1 VSPRPGGFWHIL
13 RPKRLTALRRLR
25 SQGSG
30 GGKTATFA
38 VVGTVFWLV
47 AYSVIYRILRYFQG
61 TEDIGDLLAA
71 KLLGLIL
78 LTFLGVLILS
88 NVITA
93 LSTFFL
99 SKDLELL
106 MAAPS
111 EWEQLYLTKLAET
124 TVHSSWM
131 VALMCVPILFAYGR
145 VYGGGLTLL
154 LASLASLTPFFLILA
169 GVGSIVTLVLVR
181 VFPARRAKDVF
192 GVITIA
198 AAGGV
203 VLLIRLLRPENLARP
218 EGFYNLGEFMAAL
231 RGPTSPWLP
240 SEWTTDAIMGVVR
253 DRFDPFSLAL
263 LWSTALAVIVIG
275 AALHY
280 RLYPYAFTRSQEGAQ
295 KHTAGRRFG
304 GRVRFLFRR
313 FGSSRAE
320 LMLKDIRVFFRDT
333 TQWSQLILLA
343 VLVVVYIYN
352 IRALP
357 IYSEGVSYY
366 FAHMVSYV
374 NVGLAGFVLSAIAA
388 RFVLPGLS
396 LEGRTLWLLRSSP
409 LRARDL
415 LWSKYWLGTVPLLL
429 LAIALTVVTNLLL
442 KVSPAMMVLSVVT
455 IAGISFALAAMAL
468 AYGTVFP
475 QFETENMAQI
485 PTSVGGLLFMMSS
498 ITLVAAVLVL
508 ESWPVLTIF
517 HQHRNGTNLSAEAML
532 ISVGGG
538 AAALVIC
545 LLGTL
550 VPLKIALKRI
560 EAFEAQ

>member
-13 RPKRLTALRRLR
+13 SPKRLTALRRLKT
-25 SQGSG
+25 QGSG

-38 VVGTVFWLV
+38 VVGAVFWLV
-47 AYSVIYRILRYFQG
+47 AYGVIYRILSYFQG
-61 TEDIGDLLAA
+61 VEDIGDLLAA

-78 LTFLGVLILS
+78 LTFLGVLLLS

-106 MAAPS
+106 MSAPS
-111 EWEQLYLTKLAET
+111 EWEQVYLTKLTET

-131 VALMCVPILFAYGR
+131 VALMCVPILFAYAR
-145 VYGGGLTLL
+145 VYGGGLALL
-154 LASLASLTPFFLILA
+154 LVSLASLIPFFLIIA
-169 GVGSIVTLVLVR
+169 AVGSFVTLVLVR
-181 VFPARRAKDVF
+181 VFPARRAKDIF

-203 VLLIRLLRPENLARP
+203 VLLIRLLRPESLARP
-218 EGFYNLGEFMAAL
+218 EGFRNLGEFMAVL

-240 SEWTTDAIMGVVR
+240 SEWATEAMMGVVR
-253 DRFDPFSLAL
+253 HRFDPFSLVL
-263 LWSTALAVIVIG
+263 LWSTALAVVVLG
-275 AALHY
+275 AAFHHHF
-280 RLYPYAFTRSQEGAQ
+280 YPRAFTRSQEGAQ

-304 GRVRFLFRR
+304 RRVRFLFRR

-320 LMLKDIRVFFRDT
+320 LMLKDIRIFFRDA

-409 LRARDL
+409 LKARDL
-415 LWSKYWLGTVPLLL
+415 LWSKFWVGTAPLLL
-429 LAIALTVVTNLLL
+429 MAIALTVGTNLLL
-442 KVSPAMMVLSVVT
+442 KVSPAMMALSVVT
-455 IAGISFALAAMAL
+455 ITGISFALAAMAL

-485 PTSVGGLLFMMSS
+485 PTSIGGLLFMMSS

-508 ESWPVLTIF
+508 ESWPVFTIF
-517 HQHRNGTNLSAEAML
+517 RHQHTGASLSADAML
-532 ISVGGG
+532 VSVGGG
-538 AAALVIC
+538 VAALLIC

-550 VPLKIALKRI
+550 VPLKIALRRI
-560 EAFEAQ
+560 EAFEA

>member
-1 VSPRPGGFWHIL
+1 MSPRPGGFWHIL
-13 RPKRLTALRRLR
+13 SPKRLTARRRLR
-25 SQGSG
+25 TQGSG
-30 GGKTATFA
+30 GGKTATLA
-38 VVGTVFWLV
+38 VVGAAFWLI
-47 AYSVIYRILRYFQG
+47 AYGVIYRILRYFQG
-61 TEDIGDLLAA
+61 VEDIGDLLAA

-78 LTFLGVLILS
+78 LTFLGILLLS
-88 NVITA
+88 NIITA

-124 TVHSSWM
+124 TIHSSWM
-131 VALMCVPILFAYGR
+131 VALMCVPILFAYAR
-145 VYGGGLTLL
+145 VYGGGLALSL
-154 LASLASLTPFFLILA
+154 VSLASLIPFFLVVA
-169 GVGSIVTLVLVR
+169 AVGSFVTLVLVR
-181 VFPARRAKDVF
+181 AFPARRAKNIF
-192 GVITIA
+192 GVVTVA

-203 VLLIRLLRPENLARP
+203 VLLIRLLRPESLARP
-218 EGFYNLGEFMAAL
+218 EGFRNLGEFMAVL

-240 SEWTTDAIMGVVR
+240 SEWAAQAMMGVMR
-253 DRFDPFSLAL
+253 DRFDPFSLVL
-263 LWSTALAVIVIG
+263 LWSTALALIVLG
-275 AALHY
+275 ATIHHRFYAQ
-280 RLYPYAFTRSQEGAQ
+280 AFTRSQEGAQ
-295 KHTAGRRFG
+295 KHTAGHRFG
-304 GRVRFLFRR
+304 RRTRFVFQR

-320 LMLKDIRVFFRDT
+320 LMLKDIRIFFRDT

-374 NVGLAGFVLSAIAA
+374 NLGLAGFVLSAVAA

-415 LWSKYWLGTVPLLL
+415 LWSKYWVGTAPLLL
-429 LAIALTVVTNLLL
+429 MAIALTVGTNLLL
-442 KVSPAMMVLSVVT
+442 KVSPAMMALSVVT
-455 IAGISFALAAMAL
+455 ITGITFALAAMAL

-485 PTSVGGLLFMMSS
+485 PTSIGGLLFMMSS

-508 ESWPVLTIF
+508 ESWPVFTIF
-517 HQHRNGTNLSAEAML
+517 RQRIHGTSLSADAML
-532 ISVGGG
+532 VSVGGG
-538 AAALVIC
+538 VAALLIC
-545 LLGTL
+545 LLGTW
-550 VPLKIALKRI
+550 VPLKVALRRI
-560 EAFEAQ
+560 EAFEA